1 MKKNIPVYKPYFNK
15 KEITAATAAIN
26 LDYLDVDHYQIILKK
41 EVSK

>member
-26 LDYLDVDHYQIILKK
+26 LGYLGHGSLSNNFEKKYQK
-41 EVSK
+41 